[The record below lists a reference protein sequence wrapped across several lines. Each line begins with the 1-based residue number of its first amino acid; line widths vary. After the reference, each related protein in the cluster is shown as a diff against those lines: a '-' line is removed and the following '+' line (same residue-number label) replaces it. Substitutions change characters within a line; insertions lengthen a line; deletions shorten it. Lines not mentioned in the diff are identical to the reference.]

1 MKYYTKSA
9 QYYRYFEDAK
19 LIEIDNENKKLAIV
33 LNGKEEIINIFD
45 AGPYVDY
52 NPYENYIKEIK
63 LQSDEES
70 KDKKYGELYIQ
81 EESNYIDANEIFQE
95 IKNHKKDFQ
104 NNKNKITN
112 FNNNKA
118 IKLNLNLNKNSG
130 SKNQLVEGKNLF
142 IHNNL
147 QNKIKMNDISTLPR
161 IISRFNEKV
170 EQNKPQINDEKI
182 KKYTLLSRSKFQIYF
197 LSQYKNNQNIKLNPK
212 KPKIKH
218 KLLSVISIVNDSVL
232 GIKWFCFNKMEENV
246 IIKELSEIE
255 KYIKKSKLLL
265 VIGQEGLI
273 SVYQLT
279 NYQPFN
285 HIRVNLTLGGLQ
297 TQPFSNYKERYNLV
311 NSLKLFNPII
321 DYNLLDKA
329 LSYKDQN
336 EITLITLHINNTFT
350 FWKIV
355 YQNKQIKLTIQYNFQ
370 LSDFVCEN
378 FLMDSHEDYLICFN
392 KKGIIILVTKYQN
405 FPFPIVYRY
414 TYNETIPPLKEL
426 KDLIYSNEVL
436 SEEKNQK
443 KKVKSRKNNGSDIK
457 NKKKKEEFKSRNKRK
472 NKPFKEKHDKSKN
485 KEKHKRKNEN
495 DLFIVNE
502 NDDQEEKEEDE
513 NEENEENEKDEFICE
528 DNPNFINEDEDL
540 FLDDD
545 KYLKFL
551 QKPCFLGFESKFL
564 FVNYEIKSNQYTL
577 YSFNFLELDKIEED
591 QNFLSLC
598 LNEYDDILITKI
610 YSSKEKIYFSES
622 PYAYFNP
629 IKDESIDNNLISTIS
644 NRKRLTD
651 IKFDTNIIL
660 KNIYEGLFIREGDNI
675 IIIKFNIRNK
685 PDLDLIKKDIKLS
698 KFKFYEQP
706 TSENLKS
713 NCLALWTVN
722 NTLIVNSVNSLFN
735 IIKFRKEA
743 AVLGIPLSKKK
754 LIELIKLFK

>member
-551 QKPCFLGFESKFL
+551 QKPFFLGFESKFL